1 MLTRVI
7 LMHSL
12 CDFHGLEKIKVE
24 EAITEKYRPEPG
36 YEPRV
41 SRFAHE
47 HSTIELSRS
56 IQFCYLNLGLF
67 LITLVL
73 YRGAGVV
80 HVCRT

>member
-1 MLTRVI
+1 
-7 LMHSL
+7 MHSL

-36 YEPRV
+36 FEPQV

-47 HSTIELSRS
+47 HSTTELFRS

-67 LITLVL
+67 LIALVL
-73 YRGAGVV
+73 YRMKCHPRVV
-80 HVCRT
+80 SGCGRGTCM